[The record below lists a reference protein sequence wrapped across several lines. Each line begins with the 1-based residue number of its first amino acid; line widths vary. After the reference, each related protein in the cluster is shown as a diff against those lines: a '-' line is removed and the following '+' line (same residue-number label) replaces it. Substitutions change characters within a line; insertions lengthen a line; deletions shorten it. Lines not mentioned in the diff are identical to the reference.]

1 MFFIIYNCKDL
12 GTSFF
17 SSNPLA
23 FTKKCCTFANGT
35 NIINMEKEYIKQH
48 GREFMVNGIRKM
60 GFLGVILL
68 CSIGVSLAQGKES
81 ETRYYRHE
89 ISLGIGGSDLE
100 TGWSDDYAGGLMN
113 KFGLVSLKGGYNGVA
128 YEWNDNYNLD
138 GGGLL
143 YLNYYYHL
151 NHTVAFGCYLGI
163 FNASEILGFPEDYFY
178 DNHQNTNIRRGY
190 TDIKGHSIFLMPSA
204 KLSWL
209 NNRWCS
215 LYSKLSAGLHF
226 QSLYLDSEALSEEEI
241 APYDKSHVSLAYS
254 VVPFG
259 LEIGKRNIRWFM
271 EVGIGSNTNFITGF
285 SYRFG
290 RY

>member
-1 MFFIIYNCKDL
+1 MQKD
-12 GTSFF
+12 
-17 SSNPLA
+17 N
-23 FTKKCCTFANGT
+23 
-35 NIINMEKEYIKQH
+35 IKQH

-68 CSIGVSLAQGKES
+68 CSIGVSLAQEKKES
-81 ETRYYRHE
+81 KTRYYRHE
-89 ISLGIGGSDLE
+89 ISIGIGCSGLE
-100 TGWSDDYAGGLMN
+100 TGWSDDYAGGLMD
-113 KFGLVSLKGGYNGVA
+113 KFGLVSLKAGSNGVV
-128 YEWNDNYNLD
+128 YEWNDTYSLS
-138 GGGLL
+138 GGGL

-151 NHTVAFGCYLGI
+151 NHTVAFGGYLGI
-163 FNASEILGFPEDYFY
+163 FNASETLGFHEDYFY
-178 DNHQNTNIRRGY
+178 DNRQNTDIRRGY
-190 TDIKGHSIFLMPSA
+190 TDIKGHSVFLMPSS

-226 QSLYLDSEALSEEEI
+226 QSLYLDSEGLSEEEI

>member
-1 MFFIIYNCKDL
+1 
-12 GTSFF
+12 
-17 SSNPLA
+17 
-23 FTKKCCTFANGT
+23 
-35 NIINMEKEYIKQH
+35 MEKEYIKQH

-68 CSIGVSLAQGKES
+68 CSIGVSLAQGKKES
-81 ETRYYRHE
+81 KTRYYRHE
-89 ISLGIGGSDLE
+89 ISIGIGGSDLE

-113 KFGLVSLKGGYNGVA
+113 KFGLVSAKCGSDGVV
-128 YEWNDNYNLD
+128 YEWNDTYSIG

-151 NHTVAFGCYLGI
+151 NHTVALGGYLGI
-163 FNASEILGFPEDYFY
+163 FNASETLGFLEDY
-178 DNHQNTNIRRGY
+178 NNNLQNANIRRGY
-190 TDIKGHSIFLMPSA
+190 TDIKGHSVFLMPSA

-226 QSLYLDSEALSEEEI
+226 QSLYLDSEGLSEEEI

>member
-1 MFFIIYNCKDL
+1 
-12 GTSFF
+12 
-17 SSNPLA
+17 
-23 FTKKCCTFANGT
+23 
-35 NIINMEKEYIKQH
+35 MEKDNIKQH
-48 GREFMVNGIRKM
+48 GRDFIVNDIRKI

-68 CSIGVSLAQGKES
+68 CSIGVSLAQDKKES
-81 ETRYYRHE
+81 KTRYYRHE
-89 ISLGIGGSDLE
+89 ISIGIGGSGLE
-100 TGWSDDYAGGLMN
+100 TGWSDDYAGGLMD
-113 KFGLVSLKGGYNGVA
+113 KFGLVSLKGGSDGVA
-128 YEWNDNYNLD
+128 DEWNDTYSLS
-138 GGGLL
+138 GGGL

-163 FNASEILGFPEDYFY
+163 FNESETLGFPEDYNN
-178 DNHQNTNIRRGY
+178 NHQNANIKRGY

-209 NNRWCS
+209 NNRWSS

-226 QSLYLDSEALSEEEI
+226 QSLYLESEGLSEEEI

-259 LEIGKRNIRWFM
+259 LEIGKRKIRWFM

-290 RY
+290 KY

>member
-1 MFFIIYNCKDL
+1 
-12 GTSFF
+12 
-17 SSNPLA
+17 
-23 FTKKCCTFANGT
+23 
-35 NIINMEKEYIKQH
+35 MEKENIKQH
-48 GREFMVNGIRKM
+48 GRYFIVNGIRKM

-68 CSIGVSLAQGKES
+68 CSIGVSLAQEKES

-89 ISLGIGGSDLE
+89 ISIGPGLTGMR
-100 TGWSDDYAGGLMN
+100 TGWSDDYVSGLMDE
-113 KFGLVSLKGGYNGVA
+113 FGLISGTGGIGPYLNFDG
-128 YEWNDNYNLD
+128 NDELGFSTKWGFYA
-138 GGGLL
+138 
-143 YLNYYYHL
+143 NYYYHL
-151 NHTVAFGCYLGI
+151 NHTVAIGGYLGI
-163 FNASEILGFPEDYFY
+163 WKADKGLKWPYDESEYIPERP
-178 DNHQNTNIRRGY
+178 NIRRGY
-190 TDIKGHSIFLMPSA
+190 TDIKGHSVFLMPSA

-215 LYSKLSAGLHF
+215 LYSKLSAGLHY
-226 QSLYLDSEALSEEEI
+226 QSLYLDSEALTEEEI

-271 EVGIGSNTNFITGF
+271 EVGIGSNTNFITGL